1 MLLGINSFTAL
12 LALLHLQIMLGVRFI
27 FGACNRLINF
37 VADSS
42 LEGFVMK
49 LEDIRREYL
58 QDALSEDNLQDDPFK
73 QFETWLEHAVGSNLP
88 DPTAMVV
95 ATVDDTGQPSQ
106 RIVLLKHLDD
116 NGFVFFTN
124 TGSRKAQELK
134 GNNKISL
141 HFPWHHMERQVIV
154 YGEAQPLP
162 TSAVA
167 KYFLSRPKESQLAAW
182 ASQQS
187 RPVSSRKV
195 LMETFAN
202 MKNKFAKGEIPLP
215 DFWGGYCV
223 VPQKIEFWQGGAH
236 RLHDR
241 FMYQRQADNS
251 WQITRLNP

>member
-1 MLLGINSFTAL
+1 
-12 LALLHLQIMLGVRFI
+12 
-27 FGACNRLINF
+27 
-37 VADSS
+37 
-42 LEGFVMK
+42 MK
-49 LEDIRREYL
+49 LDDIRREYTK
-58 QDALSEDNLQDDPFK
+58 DGLSREKLDNNPIV
-73 QFETWLEHAVGSNLP
+73 QFEHWLQQAVDANLS

-95 ATVDDTGQPSQ
+95 ATVDEHGQPSQ
-106 RIVLLKHLDD
+106 RIVLLKQVDD

-141 HFPWHHMERQVIV
+141 HFPWHNLERQVIV
-154 YGEAQPLP
+154 YGEAEPMP

-187 RPVSSRKV
+187 RPVSSRQA
-195 LMETFAN
+195 LMQTFN
-202 MKNKFAKGEIPLP
+202 SMKAKFAKGDIPLP

-223 VPQKIEFWQGGAH
+223 KPHQIEFWQGGEH

-241 FMYQRQADNS
+241 FMYRKEASGQ
-251 WQITRLNP
+251 WLVERLNP

>member
-1 MLLGINSFTAL
+1 
-12 LALLHLQIMLGVRFI
+12 
-27 FGACNRLINF
+27 
-37 VADSS
+37 
-42 LEGFVMK
+42 MK

-58 QDALSEDNLQDDPFK
+58 QDARSEDDLRDDPFK

-95 ATVDDTGQPSQ
+95 ATVDETGQPSQ

-141 HFPWHHMERQVIV
+141 HFPWHPMERQVIV

-195 LMETFAN
+195 LMETFIN

-223 VPQKIEFWQGGAH
+223 VPQKIEFSQGEPH

-241 FMYQRQADNS
+241 FMYQRKADNS
-251 WQITRLNP
+251 SQITRLNP